1 MGELPACSFKY
12 FQPHNTTQDDHE
24 VLGACDHLGYTCQL
38 HPPAS
43 LRHGDLQVK
52 LRQSIQLNLMI
63 LHKGSAEIS
72 LEQVPQ
78 LSAAL
83 LWTALML
90 PATESVLSMTA
101 SLADKAGATAPGR
114 STKLKHHLFC
124 CFVFVL

>member
-1 MGELPACSFKY
+1 M
-12 FQPHNTTQDDHE
+12 
-24 VLGACDHLGYTCQL
+24 LGACDHLGYTCQL

-78 LSAAL
+78 LSAG
-83 LWTALML
+83 
-90 PATESVLSMTA
+90 
-101 SLADKAGATAPGR
+101 K
-114 STKLKHHLFC
+114 
-124 CFVFVL
+124 